1 VLVGAHAAHVNPTP
15 SVAGAT
21 QPSGGVFKPIACIEC
36 HPNNATNNHGNG
48 AVNFTFAGA
57 TGANLNT
64 FTPTFTQGNGTTA
77 TTCATYCHGAKLP
90 NGSAGSTSM
99 AWNGAATT
107 CTSCHG
113 FPPASHAAM
122 TNATQCATC
131 HSETVTATGTINIAL
146 GKHINGVVDGGG
158 EPPNGGSSCGGCH
171 TTFFNQM
178 TAVTGLPVSR
188 HGLGSDVPTD
198 SGADWATPATLSAVT
213 QTNRSCVNMCHGDH
227 PHDLTSPLTT
237 THDNNVYLDAT
248 TSALRGSGSANRIGS
263 GTSQNRARTDFDS
276 VQNKGLCSSC
286 HQKAIVANGIVV
298 GALNFGASAHDFTTN
313 TAGANNYTWTYPIH
327 DGSTFQRNCTKC
339 HATRDEGRT
348 PTATSTQAVHYSTTD
363 ANLLAGTGSAQTGNF
378 VCYNCHAT
386 SPTTLNA
393 PANLAQG
400 NRSGKDV
407 QAEVGKLHNHP
418 IATTDSLHNSLTEA
432 TATFKSGTLTGTNR
446 HVACIDC
453 HDPHEAGKTLR
464 TYPTTGTMT
473 STRNQII
480 AAGPLVG
487 ATGVTYAAPT
497 AYTTGTIVI
506 ATTTGVVTGTGTT
519 WTATNAA
526 PGSNLFAGNRWYTI
540 TAFSSA
546 TSLTVTPAVAVA
558 AGATYKIVPNS
569 AAANFSTNPVALAA
583 GAGEYQLCFKCHSAF
598 AFGAGM
604 PVTGGTTYVTGTA
617 AFTSGSNTVT
627 GTSTVWTSNH
637 VGWVIKNNAD
647 GAWYRVM
654 SYVSATSL
662 RLDRVAA
669 ATVSGAYTLQ
679 QGALDIA
686 DEFSPNN
693 ASGHPVITGLANYAG
708 SATPKALTTSQ
719 MAVPWNAAGV
729 SASGTGVGYQTMA
742 CTDCHAGD
750 AASPAVQGPHG
761 SATSFLL
768 RGASTKL
775 AWPNLLLTSAPYAT
789 SFCSNCH
796 TWSASSPSAHPHG
809 APGEHAA
816 ARCYNCHIVVP
827 HGGKLARLIGDA
839 DSPNMPSRYAYQGSK
854 ANLFVIGYTKPTAGY
869 SKGNCSANGSCSTH
883 SSTANQ
889 NW

>member
-1 VLVGAHAAHVNPTP
+1 
-15 SVAGAT
+15 VA
-21 QPSGGVFKPIACIEC
+21 S
-36 HPNNATNNHGNG
+36 
-48 AVNFTFAGA
+48 
-57 TGANLNT
+57 
-64 FTPTFTQGNGTTA
+64 
-77 TTCATYCHGAKLP
+77 
-90 NGSAGSTSM
+90 
-99 AWNGAATT
+99 
-107 CTSCHG
+107 
-113 FPPASHAAM
+113 
-122 TNATQCATC
+122 
-131 HSETVTATGTINIAL
+131 
-146 GKHINGVVDGGG
+146 
-158 EPPNGGSSCGGCH
+158 
-171 TTFFNQM
+171 
-178 TAVTGLPVSR
+178 LPVSR

-198 SGADWATPATLSAVT
+198 SGADWATPATLSAVA

-237 THDNNVYLDAT
+237 THDNNVFLDAT
-248 TSALRGSGSANRIGS
+248 TQTTRASGSATRIGA
-263 GTSQNRARTDFDS
+263 GTGQNRARTDFDS
-276 VQNKGLCSSC
+276 GQNKGLCSSC

-313 TAGANNYTWTYPIH
+313 SAGANNYTWTFPIH
-327 DGSTFQRNCTKC
+327 DGSTFARNCTKC
-339 HATRDEGRT
+339 HASRAEGTT
-348 PTATSTQAVHYSTTD
+348 PTATTTQSVHYSTTD

-386 SPTTLNA
+386 SATTVGV
-393 PANLAQG
+393 PANGAQG

-407 QAEVGKLHNHP
+407 QAQIAKANNHP
-418 IATTDSLHNSLTEA
+418 VATTDSLHNSITEV
-432 TATFKSGTLTGTNR
+432 TAAYKNGSFTGVNR
-446 HVACIDC
+446 HVGCVDC

-506 ATTTGVVTGTGTT
+506 ATTGVVTGTGTT

-526 PGSNLFAGNRWYTI
+526 PGSNLFAGNRWYII

-546 TSLTVTPAVAVA
+546 TSLTVTPAVAVT

-604 PVTGGTTYVTGTA
+604 PVTAGTTYVTGTA

-627 GTSTVWTSNH
+627 GTGTAWTTDH
-637 VGWVIKNNAD
+637 VGWVIKNNTD

-654 SYVSATSL
+654 SFVSGTSV
-662 RLDRVAA
+662 RVDRPAA

-693 ASGHPVITGLANYAG
+693 ASGHPVVTGLANYTG
-708 SATPKALTTSQ
+708 SAAPKPLAVGQ
-719 MAVPWNAAGV
+719 MKAPWNAAGA
-729 SASGTGVGYQTMA
+729 SATGTGVGYQTMA
-742 CTDCHAGD
+742 CTDCHSGD

-761 SATSFLL
+761 SATNFML
-768 RGASTKL
+768 RGTNT
-775 AWPNLLLTSAPYAT
+775 AWPNLTLTQTNYNA
-789 SFCSNCH
+789 SFCANCH
-796 TWSASSPSAHPHG
+796 TWSTANSHPHG
-809 APGEHAA
+809 GPGEHNAA
-816 ARCYNCHIVVP
+816 SCYNCHIVVP
-827 HGGKLARLIGDA
+827 HGGKLARLIGDS

-854 ANLFVIGYTKPTAGY
+854 ANFFVTGFTKPTATY
-869 SKGNCSANGSCSTH
+869 SKGNCSASGSCSTH
-883 SSTANQ
+883 NSTTNQ
-889 NW
+889 SW